1 MKSVC
6 ANCDLRLKRSECTD
20 EEYTECECHRWI
32 IELLKNNTI
41 HGFMSVFTE
50 VLEAAYENE
59 NDLKRNEAQI
69 INILSRK
76 LME

>member
-1 MKSVC
+1 MKSIC
-6 ANCDLRLKRSECTD
+6 ANCNLGLKRSECTD
-20 EEYTECECHRWI
+20 IEYTECECRRWI

-76 LME
+76 LIE

>member
-6 ANCDLRLKRSECTD
+6 ANCDLGLKRSECTD
-20 EEYTECECHRWI
+20 KEYTECECRRWM

-41 HGFMSVFTE
+41 HGFMSIFNEALESVF
-50 VLEAAYENE
+50 ENE
-59 NDLKRNEAQI
+59 NDLKRAKAQI
-69 INILSRK
+69 INILSRE

>member
-20 EEYTECECHRWI
+20 EEYIECECRRWI

-41 HGFMSVFTE
+41 HGLMSVFTE

>member
-1 MKSVC
+1 MKSIC
-6 ANCDLRLKRSECTD
+6 ANCDLGLKRSECTD
-20 EEYTECECHRWI
+20 IEYTECECRRWI

-50 VLEAAYENE
+50 ALEAVYENE
-59 NDLKRNEAQI
+59 NDLKRNETQI